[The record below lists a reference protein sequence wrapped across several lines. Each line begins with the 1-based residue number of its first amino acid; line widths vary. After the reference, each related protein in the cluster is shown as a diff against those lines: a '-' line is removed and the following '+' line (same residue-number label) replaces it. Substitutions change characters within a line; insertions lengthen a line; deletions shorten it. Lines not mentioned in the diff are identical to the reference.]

1 MKTMTTAELADFF
14 GVSKET
20 VRRAAKKLLL
30 DAAVNGKTRQFTF
43 EEVEKISRVL
53 FNKVPVPVKLAI
65 ESTFSNVAGEP
76 STNVKAGSVLTDRD
90 FQMIAQ
96 IVSVAVSETMKAYDV
111 RMKAIEEKVDR
122 VPLIGYDETHMTVL
136 GFCKANGITVSISGA
151 IAHGKEAA
159 RISREEGMSI
169 KRVPDERFG
178 SVNSYHKAVLQKV
191 FSL

>member
-1 MKTMTTAELADFF
+1 MTTREIAKATGKGERTVQRWVQNMTAKMASISDKMAASSSTHPADFDLE
-14 GVSKET
+14 ET
-20 VRRAAKKLLL
+20 IAIIEEGMGKNAAAIYRENAAKS
-30 DAAVNGKTRQFTF
+30 T
-43 EEVEKISRVL
+43 
-53 FNKVPVPVKLAI
+53 VP
-65 ESTFSNVAGEP
+65 
-76 STNVKAGSVLTDRD
+76 SVLTDRD

-96 IVSVAVSETMKAYDV
+96 IVSVAVSETMKAYDS
-111 RMKAIEEKVDR
+111 RMRAVEEKVDR
-122 VPLIGYDETHMTVL
+122 VPLLGYDDTHMTVL

-159 RISREEGMSI
+159 RISREEGVSI

>member
-1 MKTMTTAELADFF
+1 MTTREIAKAT
-14 GVSKET
+14 GKEERT
-20 VRRAAKKLLL
+20 VRRWVNKVAVRMSAVAVKMSASSPAHPADYDLEETIAIIEEGMGKNAAAIYRENAAK
-30 DAAVNGKTRQFTF
+30 
-43 EEVEKISRVL
+43 
-53 FNKVPVPVKLAI
+53 
-65 ESTFSNVAGEP
+65 STVS
-76 STNVKAGSVLTDRD
+76 SVLTDRD
-90 FQMIAQ
+90 FQMIAH
-96 IVSVAVSETMKAYDV
+96 IVSVAVSETMKAYDS
-111 RMKAIEEKVDR
+111 RMRAVEEKVDM
-122 VPLIGYDETHMTVL
+122 VPLLGYDETHMTVL

>member
-1 MKTMTTAELADFF
+1 MTTREIAQATGKGERTVQRWIQNMTAKMASISDKMAASSSTHPADFDLE
-14 GVSKET
+14 ET
-20 VRRAAKKLLL
+20 IAIIEEGMGKNAA
-30 DAAVNGKTRQFTF
+30 AIYRSNA
-43 EEVEKISRVL
+43 SR
-53 FNKVPVPVKLAI
+53 KQM
-65 ESTFSNVAGEP
+65 SS
-76 STNVKAGSVLTDRD
+76 SVLTDRD

-96 IVSVAVSETMKAYDV
+96 IVSVAVSETMKAYDS
-111 RMKAIEEKVDR
+111 RMRAVEEKVDR
-122 VPLIGYDETHMTVL
+122 VPLLGYDETHMTVL

-159 RISREEGMSI
+159 RISREEGVSI